1 MNGGAKGPSKDAKKF
16 HRNLAKLLFLC
27 KRGRPDIAL
36 PVHFLCTRVKNPT
49 DLDDQK
55 LSRVMGFMKST
66 LKQIRKISSEP
77 FDQVQAYIDAA
88 HAAHEDGYGH
98 SGGVIMVGGTAV
110 ECITRKQNCVARDSN
125 EAESVKLLDME
136 WHHEWFKGQ
145 GYEMKA
151 PLIFQDNTSTITLV
165 TKGGGRMR
173 NKTLR
178 VKQAV
183 ILEGFK
189 NGDYDFE
196 YVPTENM
203 VADIYTKALSGI
215 KYYRFKRIIM

>member
-1 MNGGAKGPSKDAKKF
+1 M
-16 HRNLAKLLFLC
+16 HY
-27 KRGRPDIAL
+27 
-36 PVHFLCTRVKNPT
+36 LCTRVKNPT
-49 DLDDQK
+49 DSDDKK
-55 LSRVMGFMKST
+55 LARVIGFMKGT
-66 LKQIRKISSEP
+66 LKNVRKIISEP
-77 FDQVQAYIDAA
+77 FNQVQAYIDAA

-110 ECITRKQNCVARDSN
+110 ECITRKQKCIARDST
-125 EAESVKLLDME
+125 EAEMVAIEALVLDVE

-145 GYEMKA
+145 GYEMKR

-165 TKGGGRMR
+165 TKGGGKMR
-173 NKTLR
+173 NKTMR

-189 NGDYDFE
+189 NGVYDFE

-203 VADIYTKALSGI
+203 IADIYTKALSGF
-215 KYYRFKRIIM
+215 KYYRFKRIIMGMQESKAAGVRGNMVKNG